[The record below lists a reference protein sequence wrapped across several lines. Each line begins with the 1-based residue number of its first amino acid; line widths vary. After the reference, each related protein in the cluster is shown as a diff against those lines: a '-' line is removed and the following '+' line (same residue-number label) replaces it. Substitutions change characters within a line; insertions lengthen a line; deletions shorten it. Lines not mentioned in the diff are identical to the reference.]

1 MHFFQIAFL
10 TCLFIGVQGSSD
22 NHFVPPP
29 GPVFPTDSI
38 YKKPHDFSQT
48 LFYKSPLTNSKFVEI
63 HQPFPD
69 QDNFRN
75 FPKIPEITQESEA
88 IFPFSKPSHSFSP
101 SLAEPVLFDERP
113 PILIRRPTTIIRKPS
128 VFRKRRPKHFRLKMP
143 RFRFRKNPF
152 GLL

>member
-63 HQPFPD
+63 NQPFPD
-69 QDNFRN
+69 HDNL
-75 FPKIPEITQESEA
+75 PKITQESEA
-88 IFPFSKPSHSFSP
+88 IVTFSNPSDSFSHSP
-101 SLAEPVLFDERP
+101 IEPEVLFDERP
-113 PILIRRPTTIIRKPS
+113 PIIIRKPTKIIRKPP
-128 VFRKRRPKHFRLKMP
+128 VFHKRRPKHFRLKMP
-143 RFRFRKNPF
+143 RLRFRKNPF
-152 GLL
+152 GLLH